1 MTSIKPLSQDLRNK
15 ISAGEVVERPASVV
29 KELVEN
35 SLDAGASEITI
46 IVEKG
51 GHQLLQVRD
60 NGTGI
65 PADELTLAFQ
75 RYSTSKLTGIE
86 DLFRIE
92 TLGFRGE
99 ALASIASVAKVRVL
113 SCISGEEGAELEVE
127 GGTIGVVK
135 PAPSIAG
142 TQITVRELFFNT
154 PARRKFLKT
163 PRMEFRKIVEMIRRF
178 ALAYPDI
185 AFKLISDN
193 RAIMNLTPENL
204 DDRIVAVMDPAYRD
218 QLLAVDYKKG
228 DYFISG
234 YVGNL
239 NLVRNRP
246 REQYLFLNRR
256 YIQNRLLNS
265 GVYQA
270 YQSLLKRGEY
280 PFFALNLVLPPD
292 QVDVNVH
299 PMKTEVRF
307 QDEWRVYHVLKSAV
321 TEALS
326 EILATIPDFEKRRF
340 ESSGNWLAGIGNRV
354 QSWGNPTVDPSQ
366 LGFHVPEAA
375 VKGEDQNQTSLERAK
390 SYVSSLPARN
400 EFDQDAIAL
409 DNIWQI
415 HSKYIVSQISSGL
428 VIIDQHVAH
437 ERVLY
442 EEAMAAMDV
451 QPMAAQTLLFPE
463 VLEFSPDEFSVL
475 LDVLP
480 FLEKMGFRMKEFGTN
495 TVLIEAIP
503 AEMGWGN
510 EKKVL
515 RDILDEFLKTK
526 KSRSS
531 FQEALAASFACKA
544 AVKAGDVLTKA
555 EMQELVNRLFGSKHP
570 YYCPHGRPIIVQLSL
585 EELDRRFERL

>member
-1 MTSIKPLSQDLRNK
+1 MRIKPLTQDLRNK

-35 SLDAGASEITI
+35 SLDAGATEISI

-51 GHQLLQVRD
+51 GHQLLQVTD
-60 NGTGI
+60 NGSGI
-65 PADELTLAFQ
+65 SADDLPLAFQ
-75 RYSTSKLTGIE
+75 RYSTSKLYAID

-99 ALASIASVAKVRVL
+99 ALASIASVARIKVV
-113 SCISGEEGAELEVE
+113 SCTPGEDGAELEVE
-127 GGTIGVVK
+127 GETLAPIK
-135 PAPSIAG
+135 PAPQIRG
-142 TQITVRELFFNT
+142 TQITIRDLFYNT
-154 PARRKFLKT
+154 PVRKKFLKT
-163 PRMEFRKIVEMIRRF
+163 PRIEFRKIVEMVRRF
-178 ALAYPDI
+178 ALAYPEI
-185 AFKLISDN
+185 TFRLVSDE
-193 RAIMNLTPENL
+193 REILNLTPENL
-204 DDRIVAVMDPAYRD
+204 DDRIVAVMDPAYRG
-218 QLLAVDYKKG
+218 QLLAVDYSKG

-239 NLVRNRP
+239 NLVRNRA
-246 REQYLFLNRR
+246 REQYIFLNRR

-280 PFFALNLVLPPD
+280 PFFALNLALPPD

-321 TEALS
+321 SEALT
-326 EILATIPDFEKRRF
+326 EILATIPDFEKRQFDSRRDWQ
-340 ESSGNWLAGIGNRV
+340 GTIGNRV
-354 QSWGNPTVDPSQ
+354 QTWSSIPPDPDQ
-366 LGFHVPEAA
+366 LGLKPTREA
-375 VKGEDQNQTSLERAK
+375 KTQDQNRSSLERAK
-390 SYVSSLPARN
+390 TYVSSLPARDDFEQN
-400 EFDQDAIAL
+400 SISIE
-409 DNIWQI
+409 NIWQV
-415 HSKYIVSQISSGL
+415 HTKYIVSQISSGL

-442 EEAMAAMDV
+442 EEAMAAMNA

-463 VLEFSPDEFSVL
+463 VLEFSADEFSVL

-480 FLEKMGFRMKEFGTN
+480 FLEKMGFRMKEFGIN
-495 TVLIEAIP
+495 TVMIEAIP
-503 AEMGWGN
+503 SEMGWGN
-510 EKKVL
+510 EKKII

-526 KSRSS
+526 KTYSS
-531 FQEALAASFACKA
+531 FQEALATSFACKA

-555 EMQELVNRLFGSKHP
+555 EMQELVNRLFGSQHP

-585 EELDRRFERL
+585 DELDHRFERS